1 MKVPQGQ
8 NGAGRD
14 PSAGTKSR
22 RRPVNHAPGTAAVR
36 AFSRPMRILAAGT
49 AAVICVG
56 LGLTSVTLSAAA
68 APIGQGFN
76 VDARDLSFIL
86 KQIKIAERHAATST
100 AANPCGTLLGSG
112 PDQIPGVGQG
122 VELPWGLRSVD
133 GSCNNLLAGQEY
145 FGTAGKAFPLLANPV
160 FNSAESGDP
169 DGPGPAP
176 SGTSTYAQS
185 SGIVF
190 DSQPRVISNLI
201 VDQTANNPAAAKAAG
216 ETPTLTPSG
225 AFLIPNVAPDVGL
238 SAPYNSWF
246 TLFGQF
252 FDHGLDLT
260 SKGGRGSVF
269 MPLKSDDPLY
279 DDGVDNV
286 AGNADD
292 GPNFMVLTRATTDG
306 SGNFINQT
314 SSFVDQSQTYSSHPS
329 HQVFLRDYAMDGAGK
344 PQATGDLIT
353 GPGGG
358 MANWTAVK
366 AQALTELG
374 IALTDADALSVPL
387 LATDAYGKFT
397 RGANGFPQMV
407 TVGGGLLEG
416 NPLNP
421 IATSDILKPEL
432 NAVPT
437 GVAFLDDISHFA
449 DPVGDPDGQGP
460 LPRGPLSPDTSTG
473 TTDDKNRATYD
484 DEMLGAHFIA
494 GDGRVNEN
502 IGLISVHHVFHA
514 EHNRLLNETDID
526 PLTNDP
532 GDLKTVIRDYA
543 ASNPANPMF
552 RLADWQRGDGE
563 WDGERLFQAARFV
576 TEMEYQHLAFE
587 EFTRKVQPMVNL
599 FGEGGTG
606 YNTSI
611 NPSIRGEFANAVYRF
626 GHSMLT
632 ESVDRV
638 SATGAR
644 TDIPLLDAFLNPP
657 SFMTGGQSAEQ
668 AAGDV
673 VRGMTRQVGNEID
686 EFVTEAVRNEL
697 LGLPLDLP
705 ALNIA
710 RARETGTPSLNAAR
724 RLFYAST
731 NNSALTPYESWVD
744 FNFNLRHK
752 SSLLNFVAAY
762 GTHDLVTAQS
772 TLAGKRNAA
781 VALVYGAAGPD
792 GVLLDIP
799 ETAGNEAADN
809 PTGTIPTD
817 RENFLNGIGAYAN
830 GANGVTTTGVDDID
844 LWMGGLAEKQAVFGG
859 LLGSTFNHVF
869 EQQMEDL
876 QNGDRFYYLSRT
888 VSLNLLTQ
896 LEGNS
901 FSELI
906 QRNTD
911 VSGLPAD
918 SFSRPDFVF
927 DVGALGTSGPI
938 LDDPA
943 TEYNE
948 AVLLIRMPNGTIRY
962 GGPAHAVFNG
972 TADNNRVWS
981 SEGDDTVRGN
991 DGNDWMQGGDGN
1003 DSLIGGLGD
1012 DTLLDSAG
1020 DDTLKG
1026 GDGNDVLSSGQ
1037 GFGGDLNQGGRGDDF
1052 IVGGNDITET
1062 FAGHG
1067 DDFVFAG
1074 DADDTVFGDEGNDWL
1089 EAGRGNFNLLQGDN
1103 GAPFQDDATGGHDV
1117 LIGYGGEQDYDAEGG
1132 DDVMLAG
1139 PGIQRNEGML
1149 GFDWVTH
1156 KADPTA
1162 ADSDMLVTGL
1172 LPPSVETNRDRF
1184 DLVETLSGWDKN
1196 DVLRGD
1202 SRNAVGMVGHE
1213 LNAAGIGRVNGV
1225 ADLLPNGASSFT
1237 GGNIILGG
1245 AGSDTI
1251 EGRGGDDIID
1261 GDAYLN
1267 VRISVR
1273 DAVDSAVQLET
1284 VDTMAG
1290 VQARVLAGTIKPGQ
1304 LRTVREILT
1313 PANGSAVDI
1322 AQFSDV
1328 AANYTVTTT
1337 PLGAALG
1344 SSGSTTTVVH
1354 NGAGVDGTDTLRNV
1368 ERLLFS
1374 DSVVPGVP
1382 AIGLAVAGNAQAT
1395 VNWTAS
1401 AVGVPTGFLVRVLD
1415 AAGAP
1420 VGTDRVVVAGQTSL
1434 IVTGLTNGSSYTFQV
1449 SATNAEG
1456 TSAFSASSNAVTP
1469 SAPVV
1474 QVVAGAPT
1482 IGTPVAGNAQVTV
1495 NWTAPTPVANQATIT
1510 GYRVRTYVGTSATV
1524 FRTSVVADVSTVT
1537 ITALTNGTGYSF
1549 DVAAINAV
1557 GTGAASARSVV
1568 VTPTAPVV
1576 QVVAGAPVIG
1586 TPVAGN
1592 ASVTVNWAAPAPVA
1606 NQAPITGYRVRTFIG
1621 AGATATGTTTVGNVT
1636 STVIASLTNRT
1647 GYSFDVAAINAVGT
1661 GAASARSVTVI
1672 PRTEFVLPTVIA
1684 RTPASGARSVSQ
1696 TANLTATFSE
1706 PVALVSG
1713 TTFVLR
1719 LGTTVIPAAVSYN
1732 TTTRVAT
1739 LDPSATLLA
1748 DRIYTVTLSGIR
1760 DTAGNTMATRTWS
1773 FTTGPAPTITTRT
1786 PASGATGVG
1795 QNANA
1800 TATFSEDITGVSATT
1815 VQITRVSTG
1824 AVITSVAAF
1833 NATTNVL
1840 TINPSVTL
1848 TSNVQYRVTIT
1859 GGTTSVRDLIGNPFV
1874 TRTWTF
1880 TTGSVL

>member
-1 MKVPQGQ
+1 MKVSQGQ

-14 PSAGTKSR
+14 PSAGIKPR

-36 AFSRPMRILAAGT
+36 AFSRPMRLLAAST
-49 AAVICVG
+49 AVAVYVG
-56 LGLTSVTLSAAA
+56 LGLTSVTLSATA

-100 AANPCGTLLGSG
+100 AANPCGTLLGNG
-112 PDQIPGVGQG
+112 PDQIPGAGQG

-160 FNSAESGDP
+160 FSSAESGDP

-201 VDQTANNPAAAKAAG
+201 VDQTANNPAAVEAAG

-502 IGLISVHHVFHA
+502 IGLISVHHVFHS
-514 EHNRLLNETDID
+514 EHNRLLNETDTD

-532 GDLKTVIRDYA
+532 SDIKTVIRDYA
-543 ASNPANPMF
+543 ALNPAPANPMF
-552 RLADWQRGDGE
+552 TLADWQRADGE

-710 RARETGTPSLNAAR
+710 RARDTGTPGLNAAR

-744 FNFNLRHK
+744 FNFNLKHK

-762 GTHDLVTAQS
+762 GTHDLVTAQL

-781 VALVYGAAGPD
+781 VALVYGAAGLD
-792 GVLLDIP
+792 GVLIDIP

-817 RENFLNGIGAYAN
+817 REDFLNSIGAYAN

-888 VSLNLLTQ
+888 VSLNMLTQ

-918 SFSRPDFVF
+918 SFSRPDLVF

-943 TEYNE
+943 TDYNE
-948 AVLLIRMPNGTIRY
+948 AALLIRMPNGTIRY

-1003 DSLIGGLGD
+1003 DNLIGGLGD

-1162 ADSDMLVTGL
+1162 ADSDMQVTGL
-1172 LPPSVETNRDRF
+1172 LPPSLETNRDRF

-1202 SRNAVGMVGHE
+1202 SRDAAAMVGHE
-1213 LNAAGIGRVNGV
+1213 LNAAGIARVNGV

-1245 AGSDTI
+1245 AGSDLI
-1251 EGRGGDDIID
+1251 EGRGGNDIID
-1261 GDAYLN
+1261 GNAYLN

-1273 DAVDSAVQLET
+1273 DAVNSALQLET

-1401 AVGVPTGFLVRVLD
+1401 AVGVPAGFLVRVLD
-1415 AAGAP
+1415 AAGAS

-1434 IVTGLTNGSSYTFQV
+1434 IVAGLTNGSSYTFQV
-1449 SATNAEG
+1449 AATNEWG
-1456 TSAFSASSNAVTP
+1456 TSAFSAPSNAVTP
-1469 SAPVV
+1469 LVPAA
-1474 QVVAGAPT
+1474 VAGAPT
-1482 IGTPVAGNAQVTV
+1482 IGIPTAGVASATV
-1495 NWTAPTPVANQATIT
+1495 NWTAPAADGGSAIT
-1510 GYRVRTYVGTSATV
+1510 GYSVRVFSGTTLVRTQAVTGNVGTVAVTGLTNGTAYTFDVAAVNAVGTSA
-1524 FRTSVVADVSTVT
+1524 FSD
-1537 ITALTNGTGYSF
+1537 
-1549 DVAAINAV
+1549 
-1557 GTGAASARSVV
+1557 RSVA
-1568 VTPTAPVV
+1568 VTP
-1576 QVVAGAPVIG
+1576 
-1586 TPVAGN
+1586 
-1592 ASVTVNWAAPAPVA
+1592 
-1606 NQAPITGYRVRTFIG
+1606 
-1621 AGATATGTTTVGNVT
+1621 
-1636 STVIASLTNRT
+1636 
-1647 GYSFDVAAINAVGT
+1647 
-1661 GAASARSVTVI
+1661 RS
-1672 PRTEFVLPTVIA
+1672 EFV
-1684 RTPASGARSVSQ
+1684 
-1696 TANLTATFSE
+1696 
-1706 PVALVSG
+1706 
-1713 TTFVLR
+1713 
-1719 LGTTVIPAAVSYN
+1719 
-1732 TTTRVAT
+1732 
-1739 LDPSATLLA
+1739 
-1748 DRIYTVTLSGIR
+1748 
-1760 DTAGNTMATRTWS
+1760 
-1773 FTTGPAPTITTRT
+1773 APTITSMD
-1786 PASGATGVG
+1786 PAPGATGV
-1795 QNANA
+1795 AR
-1800 TATFSEDITGVSATT
+1800 TRDVVVKFSEAITGVSATT
-1815 VQITRVSTG
+1815 VQITRVSDGSVVAG
-1824 AVITSVAAF
+1824 AITL
-1833 NATTNVL
+1833 TNRNRVL
-1840 TINPSVTL
+1840 TINPTATL
-1848 TSNVQYRVTIT
+1848 LANTSYRVTIT
-1859 GGTTSVRDLIGNPFV
+1859 GGTGDVRDLAGNPLA
-1874 TRTWTF
+1874 TRTWVF
-1880 TTGSVL
+1880 TTR

>member
-1 MKVPQGQ
+1 
-8 NGAGRD
+8 
-14 PSAGTKSR
+14 
-22 RRPVNHAPGTAAVR
+22 
-36 AFSRPMRILAAGT
+36 MRMLAAGM
-49 AAVICVG
+49 AAVLYAG
-56 LGLTSVTLSAAA
+56 LGLTAATVSATA
-68 APIGQGFN
+68 APVGQGFN

-100 AANPCGTLLGSG
+100 AANPCGTLLGNG
-112 PDQIPGVGQG
+112 PDQIPGAGQG

-145 FGTAGKAFPLLANPV
+145 FGTAGKAFPRLATPV
-160 FNSAESGDP
+160 FDSAESGDP

-176 SGTSTYAQS
+176 SRSTSYAQS
-185 SGIVF
+185 SGLVF

-201 VDQTANNPAAAKAAG
+201 VDQTANNPAAVDAAG
-216 ETPTLTPSG
+216 GTPVLTPSG

-269 MPLKSDDPLY
+269 MPLKSDDPLF
-279 DDGVDNV
+279 DDGADNI

-306 SGNFINQT
+306 SGNIINQT

-329 HQVFLRDYAMDGAGK
+329 HQVFLREYAKDGAGK
-344 PQATGDLIT
+344 PQSTGDLIT

-358 MANWTAVK
+358 MANWTALK
-366 AQALTELG
+366 AQAVTELG

-387 LATDAYGKFT
+387 LATDTYGKFT
-397 RGANGFPQMV
+397 RGPNGFPQIV
-407 TVGGGLLEG
+407 TVGGGLREG
-416 NPLNP
+416 NPLDP
-421 IATSDILKPEL
+421 ITTSDVLPE
-432 NAVPT
+432 NVAVPT
-437 GVAFLDDISHFA
+437 GVAFLDDIAHFA
-449 DPVGDPDGQGP
+449 APVGDPDGQGP

-473 TTDDKNRATYD
+473 TTDDNDPTTYD

-502 IGLISVHHVFHA
+502 IGLISVHHVFHS
-514 EHNRLLNETDID
+514 EHNRLLNETDTDD
-526 PLTNDP
+526 PSDI
-532 GDLKTVIRDYA
+532 KTVIRDYA

-552 RLADWQRGDGE
+552 TLADWQRADGE

-611 NPSIRGEFANAVYRF
+611 NPSVRAEFANAVYRF

-644 TDIPLLDAFLNPP
+644 RDIPLLEAFLNPP
-657 SFMTGGQSAEQ
+657 SFRTGTQTAEQ

-673 VRGMTRQVGNEID
+673 IRGMTRQVGNEID

-710 RARETGTPSLNAAR
+710 RARDTGTPSLNAAR
-724 RLFYAST
+724 RSFYAST

-744 FNFNLRHK
+744 FNFNLKHK

-762 GTHDLVTAQS
+762 GTHDLITAQS

-781 VALVYGAAGPD
+781 VALVYGAAGLD
-792 GVLLDIP
+792 GILVDIP
-799 ETAGNEAADN
+799 ETAANEEADN

-817 RENFLNGIGAYAN
+817 REDFLNGIGAYAS

-888 VSLNLLTQ
+888 VSLNMLTQ

-918 SFSRPDFVF
+918 SFSRPDLVF

-948 AVLLIRMPNGTIRY
+948 AALLIRMPNGTIRY

-1003 DSLIGGLGD
+1003 DNLIGGLGD
-1012 DTLLDSAG
+1012 DILLDSAG

-1037 GFGGDLNQGGRGDDF
+1037 GFGGDLNQGGRGNDF

-1132 DDVMLAG
+1132 DDIMLAG

-1162 ADSDMLVTGL
+1162 ADSDMQITGL
-1172 LPPSVETNRDRF
+1172 LPPTVETNRDRF
-1184 DLVETLSGWDKN
+1184 DLVESLSGWDKN

-1202 SRNAVGMVGHE
+1202 SRDAAAMVGHE
-1213 LNAAGIGRVNGV
+1213 LNAAGIARVNGV
-1225 ADLLPNGASSFT
+1225 ADLLPAGATSFT
-1237 GGNIILGG
+1237 GGNIIMGG
-1245 AGSDTI
+1245 AGSDLI

-1261 GDAYLN
+1261 GDAYVN

-1273 DAVDSAVQLET
+1273 DAANSAVELES

-1304 LRTVREILT
+1304 LRIVREVLT
-1313 PANGSAVDI
+1313 PGNGTAVDT
-1322 AQFSDV
+1322 AVFTG
-1328 AANYTVTTT
+1328 AAADYTVTTT

-1354 NGAGVDGTDTLRNV
+1354 DGAGIDGTDTLRNI
-1368 ERLLFS
+1368 ERLQFS
-1374 DSVVPGVP
+1374 DTVAPGTPTAV
-1382 AIGLAVAGNAQAT
+1382 AAVAGNAEAT
-1395 VNWTAS
+1395 VNWVAS
-1401 AVGVPTGFLVRVLD
+1401 PTGIPASFSVRVLD
-1415 AAGAP
+1415 SAGAQ
-1420 VGTDRVVVAGQTSL
+1420 VGALRTAPGTASSL
-1434 IVTGLTNGSSYTFQV
+1434 VVTGLNNGSSYTFQV

-1495 NWTAPTPVANQATIT
+1495 NWTAPAPVANQAPIT
-1510 GYRVRTYVGTSATV
+1510 GYQVRTYVGASTTV
-1524 FRTSVVADVSTVT
+1524 FRTSIVADVSSV
-1537 ITALTNGTGYSF
+1537 IVTALANETGYTF
-1549 DVAAINAV
+1549 DVAAINSV
-1557 GTGAASARSVV
+1557 GTGAPSERSVA

-1586 TPVAGN
+1586 TSVAGN
-1592 ASVTVNWAAPAPVA
+1592 ASVTVNWTAPAPVA
-1606 NQAPITGYRVRTFIG
+1606 NQAPITGYRVRAFVGT
-1621 AGATATGTTTVGNVT
+1621 GATAVATVTVANVT
-1636 STVIASLTNRT
+1636 STVMGSLTNGT
-1647 GYSFDVAAINAVGT
+1647 GYAFDVAAINAVGT
-1661 GAASARSVTVI
+1661 GAASARSAVVT
-1672 PRTEFVLPTVIA
+1672 PRTEFVVPTVTA
-1684 RTPASGARSVSQ
+1684 RTPAADARSVSQ
-1696 TANLTATFSE
+1696 TGNLTATFSE
-1706 PVALVSG
+1706 PVTGVNG

-1719 LGTTVIPAAVSYN
+1719 RGTTVITSVVSYN
-1732 TTTRVAT
+1732 ATTRVAT
-1739 LDPSATLLA
+1739 LNPSVTLLT
-1748 DRIYTVTLSGIR
+1748 DRTYTATLSGIR
-1760 DTAGNTMATRTWS
+1760 DAAGNTMATTTWS
-1773 FTTGPAPTITTRT
+1773 FITGPAPTITSRT
-1786 PASGATGVG
+1786 PAAGATGVAR
-1795 QNANA
+1795 NANV

-1815 VQITRVSTG
+1815 VVITRVSTG
-1824 AVITSVAAF
+1824 AVVTSVAAF

-1848 TSNVQYRVTIT
+1848 ASNVQYRVTII
-1859 GGTTSVRDLIGNPFV
+1859 GGTTRVRDLIGNPLV
-1874 TRTWTF
+1874 TSTWTF
-1880 TTGSVL
+1880 TTGTVL